1 MAELTFELTCIFKFP
16 IYLINKSFTGS
27 YVNQAGGVML
37 NSQLEQEDIKEI
49 QKIQPRSV
57 IYIELVLC
65 HFVMASAESLL
76 TGQ

>member
-1 MAELTFELTCIFKFP
+1 M
-16 IYLINKSFTGS
+16 
-27 YVNQAGGVML
+27 NQAGGVML

-65 HFVMASAESLL
+65 HFVMASADWAVTFQILL
-76 TGQ
+76 HTRKSFIIQRNMPRNSFAKTNFLQ

>member
-1 MAELTFELTCIFKFP
+1 M
-16 IYLINKSFTGS
+16 
-27 YVNQAGGVML
+27 NQAGGVML
-37 NSQLEQEDIKEI
+37 NSQLERGDIKEI

-57 IYIELVLC
+57 IYIELVPC